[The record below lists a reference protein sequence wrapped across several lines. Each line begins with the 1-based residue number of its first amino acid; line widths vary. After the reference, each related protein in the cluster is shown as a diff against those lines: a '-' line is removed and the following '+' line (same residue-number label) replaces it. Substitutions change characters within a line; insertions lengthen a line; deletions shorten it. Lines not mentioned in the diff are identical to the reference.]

1 MNRLDRHISW
11 RYLVN
16 IVALFAALFSF
27 VVTVDVFLNLK
38 RFLEAAGDARPGA
51 KGFELA
57 IVTALMVVDIWG
69 PRLLQ
74 LFNYLIGVV
83 LVAGMGFTCVHFVRH
98 REFIAVLAS
107 GVSLHRLA
115 WPLFAVALVVTGVGA
130 LNQELALP
138 AVAALLP
145 REPGQ
150 AGQASV
156 KAFRVPLVED
166 GLHRLF
172 YAARFDAAPKDGG
185 PPTMVGVHVWER
197 NEAGGVVRRI
207 HADRAT
213 WDGGAWRL
221 EHGEAEAVAAPGRV
235 EPVERIVTNLDPT
248 AILVSQIQ
256 GYGQSLSWR
265 AIGRTL
271 AHPAMTDDAT
281 RARLERLRWGRVS
294 VALCNLLALGL
305 AMPFFLVRE
314 PKNMVVQSLK
324 CAPLAL
330 GALIGAVL
338 GAAAP
343 LPGLPVWLG
352 VFVPALV
359 LTPLAIW
366 GAISVKT

>member
-1 MNRLDRHISW
+1 MNRLDRHIAW

-16 IVALFAALFSF
+16 ILALFVALFSF

-38 RFLEAAGDARPGA
+38 RFLEAAQDFRPGA

-57 IVTALMVVDIWG
+57 VVTALMVVDIWG

-83 LVAGMGFTCVHFVRH
+83 LVAGVGFTCVNFVRH

-115 WPLFAVALVVTGVGA
+115 WPLFAVALLVTGVGA
-130 LNQELALP
+130 ANQELALP

-150 AGQASV
+150 AGQRSV
-156 KAFRVPLVED
+156 KAFQVPLVED
-166 GLHRLF
+166 GAHRLF
-172 YAARFDAAPKDGG
+172 FAARFDAAPADGS
-185 PPTMVGVHVWER
+185 PPTMTGLNVWER
-197 NEAGGVVRRI
+197 NESGAVVRRI
-207 HADRAT
+207 RADGAV

-221 EHGEAEAVAAPGRV
+221 VNGRAEAAASPGRT
-235 EPVERIVTNLDPT
+235 EPVERIATNLDPT
-248 AILVSQIQ
+248 AILVSQIK

-265 AIGRTL
+265 QIGATL
-271 AHPAMTDDAT
+271 AHPAMTDTAT
-281 RARLERLRWGRVS
+281 RERLERLRWGRVS
-294 VALCNLLALGL
+294 VALCNLLALGVVL
-305 AMPFFLVRE
+305 PFFLVRE

-330 GALIGAVL
+330 GALIGSVM

-343 LPGLPVWLG
+343 LPGLPVWVG
-352 VFVPALV
+352 VFVPVLV
-359 LTPLAIW
+359 LAPLAIW
-366 GAISVKT
+366 GALSVKT